1 MLPYINPR
9 SFFNGSAVKNLPIM
23 QKVQE
28 TQVWSLG
35 QENPLED
42 EMSSHFSILAWETP
56 WTEESSRLQSM
67 GLQSWPSEQLS
78 MHTGKRYLS
87 LWIQMPLEHFRQ
99 KYSFSQH
106 IICGRLNDALLSVPC
121 RCPHLNTQHLEI
133 NVLYMVKDILK
144 MC

>member
-9 SFFNGSAVKNLPIM
+9 SFSNGSAVKNLPIM

-67 GLQSWPSEQLS
+67 GLQRVDRLSNWACTQVNAIFPCGYKCPWNISGRNIHSLSTSFVAGWMMPS
-78 MHTGKRYLS
+78 YLS
-87 LWIQMPLEHFRQ
+87 PADV
-99 KYSFSQH
+99 H
-106 IICGRLNDALLSVPC
+106 ILIPSTWRLMYF
-121 RCPHLNTQHLEI
+121 TW
-133 NVLYMVKDILK
+133 
-144 MC
+144 